1 MNVGIGS
8 GSDAK
13 QKQEAENVLTQLFPN
28 LERLLINS
36 ERQTLRGIQVPIISL
51 NQLLSSPKNSN
62 RTDNEANFSQHSSSP
77 SLTSQVQDNSLTIN
91 EDLVENILEWIGCMH
106 NRVRTYM
113 EGAEIDPAVSL
124 VSPVSPVGLERSL
137 MHGLVFRHE
146 GFLLP
151 SWVLQQLEKAKSVVD
166 AGFAPYAILTIWA
179 FVDQPK
185 RHIQYFRDAYYT
197 IIVLPDDSYIVT
209 QPSQQ

>member
-1 MNVGIGS
+1 MNVGIGP

-13 QKQEAENVLTQLFPN
+13 EKQDAVEDSLMQLFPN

-36 ERQTLRGIQVPIISL
+36 ERQTLRGIRVPIISL
-51 NQLLSSPKNSN
+51 DQLLMTRKPVDGVNSDPKALSSAP
-62 RTDNEANFSQHSSSP
+62 SSATQSHMHCV
-77 SLTSQVQDNSLTIN
+77 SIN
-91 EDLVENILEWIGCMH
+91 EDMVEDMLEWIGCMH

-124 VSPVSPVGLERSL
+124 VSPVAMERSL

-146 GFLLP
+146 GFLIP
-151 SWVLQQLEKAKSVVD
+151 SWILQQLERAKSVVD
-166 AGFAPYAILTIWA
+166 AGHAPYAILTTWA
-179 FVDQPK
+179 FVDQPM
-185 RHIQYFRDAYYT
+185 RNLMYFRDAHYT
-197 IIVLPDDSYIVT
+197 IIILPGDAYVVM